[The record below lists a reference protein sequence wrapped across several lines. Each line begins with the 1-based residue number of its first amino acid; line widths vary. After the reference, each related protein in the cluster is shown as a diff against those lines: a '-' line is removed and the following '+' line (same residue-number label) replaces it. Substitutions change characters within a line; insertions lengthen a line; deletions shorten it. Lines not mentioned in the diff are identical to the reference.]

1 MRTIAVVH
9 VLALTCGLVLSVPG
23 LAQEPEA
30 LTTVI
35 LVRHAEKAVQGDDP
49 PLAREGEERARRLAY
64 ALGGLAVDAIYS
76 TPTTRTRQTAKPLAD
91 LLGLKVDDKLA
102 YSATYAATMAT
113 KIRTEHAGHVVVV
126 VGHSNSTPEVARALG
141 VDDVPDIPESDYD
154 NLFVVTLSR
163 STRPRLLALRF

>member
-9 VLALTCGLVLSVPG
+9 VLALTCGLAVSVPG

-35 LVRHAEKAVQGDDP
+35 LVRHAEKAVQRDDP

-64 ALGGLAVDAIYS
+64 ALGGLDVDAIYS

-91 LLGLKVDDKLA
+91 RLGLAIVDDLD
-102 YSATYAATMAT
+102 YSPEYAAKMAT
-113 KIRTEHAGHVVVV
+113 RIRAEHAGHVVVV
-126 VGHSNSTPEVARALG
+126 VGHSNTTPEVARALG
-141 VDDVPDIPESDYD
+141 VESVPDIPDSDYD
-154 NLFVVTLSR
+154 NLYVVTFSK